1 MATLGQ
7 QLKAAREA
15 QGTSESEAGS
25 ATRILTKIII
35 AMEADNFSVMPAPT
49 YAKGFIRLY
58 AKYLGLDPV
67 PLVDEYLA
75 DHASGPRP
83 LIDESSQLEQ
93 NSRASKP
100 VTVNLQKIFV
110 KLPRIALP
118 KKVTSFFST
127 LRRQGAGGGKGWS
140 ALPGHA
146 WKDVRVLAGAVAA
159 ILILIVLISS
169 ISNCAR
175 RSAAEKP
182 DAPASQIAPARL
194 LLDEPVPDLYL
205 IEPGT
210 IESN

>member
-15 QGTSESEAGS
+15 KGASESEAGS
-25 ATRILTKIII
+25 ATNILTKIII
-35 AMEADNFSVMPAPT
+35 AMEADDFSVMPAPT

-58 AKYLGLDPV
+58 AKYLGLAPA

-75 DHASGPRP
+75 DHATGPRP
-83 LIDESSQLEQ
+83 LLDESSQLEQ

-100 VTVNLQKIFV
+100 VAVNLQKMFV
-110 KLPRIALP
+110 KLPRIALAG
-118 KKVTSFFST
+118 KVTALFSK
-127 LRRQGAGGGKGWS
+127 RWS
-140 ALPGHA
+140 ALPSSA
-146 WKDVRVLAGAVAA
+146 WKDVRVLAVAVAVL
-159 ILILIVLISS
+159 LILIVLISS
-169 ISNCAR
+169 LSNCAR

-182 DAPASQIAPARL
+182 ETPVSQTAPARL

-205 IEPGT
+205 IEPGK

>member
-15 QGTSESEAGS
+15 KGASESDAGS

-35 AMEADNFSVMPAPT
+35 AMEADDFSVMPAPT

-75 DHASGPRP
+75 DHATGPRP
-83 LIDESSQLEQ
+83 LLDESSQLEQ
-93 NSRASKP
+93 NSRSSKP
-100 VTVNLQKIFV
+100 VAINLQKIFV
-110 KLPRIALP
+110 KLPRIALAA
-118 KKVTSFFST
+118 KVTALFS
-127 LRRQGAGGGKGWS
+127 KSWS
-140 ALPGHA
+140 ALPGNA

-159 ILILIVLISS
+159 LLILIVLISS

-175 RSAAEKP
+175 SSAAEKP
-182 DAPASQIAPARL
+182 ETPVLQTAPARL

-205 IEPGT
+205 IEPGK
-210 IESN
+210 IEAN